1 MPAIVIV
8 LSPRTDEILEF
19 EWSSEPSSA
28 PARQRLESQYLGN
41 DSERT
46 EVKEAPRLQQ

>member
-1 MPAIVIV
+1 MV
-8 LSPRTDEILEF
+8 LRALERAGPPKVGK
-19 EWSSEPSSA
+19 SI
-28 PARQRLESQYLGN
+28 GN